1 MTPNPEILHQKLAL
15 LIQEHRELDK
25 LIETLREQT
34 DYDQFA
40 VTRLKKRK
48 LLLKDMI
55 TRVRS
60 QLIPDL
66 NA

>member
-15 LIQEHRELDK
+15 LTQEHRELDK

>member
-1 MTPNPEILHQKLAL
+1 MTPNPEILYQKLAL
-15 LIQEHRELDK
+15 LTQEHRELDK

-40 VTRLKKRK
+40 VTRLKKRQ

>member
-1 MTPNPEILHQKLAL
+1 MTPNPEILYQKLAL
-15 LIQEHRELDK
+15 LTQEHRELDK